1 MQIATIAP
9 LVASDRRADDPA
21 AQPLDAAWKLL
32 YRVGAA
38 AALLTAVLIPLQVLA
53 FIRWPPPLDGT
64 ALDWFQLFASNRL
77 AGLLA
82 MDLLLMADYVLLIPI
97 VLALYVALRRASQ
110 ALMALGV
117 ATFFVAIAAYFASNT
132 AFEML
137 ALSGHYAAATS
148 DAQRATYL
156 AAGEAMI
163 ATYQGTAFQV
173 SYVLGSLAGIAIS
186 AAMLRRAA
194 FGKVAGWAGIAGNVI
209 GFGLYLP
216 TVGIVLGVLSGPV
229 LWVWYLLI
237 ARGLIRLAKGQ
248 GGRDLV
254 AQGNT
259 PQGAPH
265 ATDAQEE
272 LWSLDDI
279 AAERSHPHPH
289 AITPGRDA
297 GASPSGRR

>member
-1 MQIATIAP
+1 MQTATIESRT
-9 LVASDRRADDPA
+9 ASDRRAADPVA
-21 AQPLDAAWKLL
+21 RSPDAAWRPL
-32 YRVGAA
+32 YRIGAA
-38 AALLTAVLIPLQVLA
+38 AALLTAILIPLQVLA

-64 ALDWFQLFASNRL
+64 ALDWFQLFARNRL

-137 ALSGHYAAATS
+137 ALSSHYAAATS

-156 AAGEAMI
+156 AAGEVMM

-173 SYVLGSLAGIAIS
+173 SYVLGSLSGIAIS

-194 FGKVAGWAGIAGNVI
+194 FGPVAAWAGIAGNVI

-216 TVGIVLGVLSGPV
+216 VVGMFFGVISGPV

-248 GGRDLV
+248 GARDPAPRGNAPKG
-254 AQGNT
+254 AQ
-259 PQGAPH
+259 
-265 ATDAQEE
+265 ATRDIDA
-272 LWSLDDI
+272 
-279 AAERSHPHPH
+279 
-289 AITPGRDA
+289 
-297 GASPSGRR
+297 